1 MIETVNW
8 RSSVEEAVTEARE
21 LGKQVLVDLSNP
33 G

>member
-8 RSSVEEAVTEARE
+8 RSSVEEAVVEARE
-21 LGKQVLVDLSNP
+21 LGKQVLVDLFNP